1 MTVQEAVEHLQDAPL
16 TDRIH
21 AIEQL
26 LLSLRN
32 GGFRYW
38 AECYLHKFRNGRTC
52 IKQNL
57 RLDILKLYSTDLEF
71 QDLLGLK
78 QILADFFARKAISE
92 ADQIWNQ
99 QNLSN
104 QVMESWLDEG

>member
-32 GGFRYW
+32 GGFRY
-38 AECYLHKFRNGRTC
+38 
-52 IKQNL
+52 
-57 RLDILKLYSTDLEF
+57 
-71 QDLLGLK
+71 
-78 QILADFFARKAISE
+78 
-92 ADQIWNQ
+92 
-99 QNLSN
+99 
-104 QVMESWLDEG
+104 